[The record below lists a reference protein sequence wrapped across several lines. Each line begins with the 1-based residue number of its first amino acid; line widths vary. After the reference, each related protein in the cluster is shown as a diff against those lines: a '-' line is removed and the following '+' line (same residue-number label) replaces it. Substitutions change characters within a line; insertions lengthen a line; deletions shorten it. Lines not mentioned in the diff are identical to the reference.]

1 MQALHINGNDLTLEA
16 VREVAQPDVR
26 RPVLLDPDAREA
38 VNRARAVVDTLVAN
52 NRISYAITTG
62 VGKLSDVHIVGDQVR
77 ELQIN
82 LVRSHAVGVGE
93 PLSIPDTRAMMLLR
107 ANSLAKGNSGIRG
120 ISIDTICEMLNRGVT
135 PMVPSQ
141 GSVGASGDLAPLAH
155 LALAL
160 IGEGECLD
168 EKGGRIPSAEALK
181 RAQIKPLVL
190 EAKEAVSLI
199 NGTQAML
206 AIGILMVL
214 AAETLVDTADVI
226 GAMACDAL
234 KGTNVAFDERIQKA
248 RPHAGQ
254 IRTAANLRRLLEQ
267 SQIRDS
273 HRDCGRVQDAYS
285 LRCIPQVHGAVR
297 DTLAHCRSVFE
308 TETNSAV
315 DNPLVFVKNPKAMDG
330 EGDVLSGGNF
340 HGEPLAFALDFLAIA
355 LSALAG
361 ISERRLE
368 RMVNP
373 ALSEGLPPFLAPG
386 AGMNSGFMMPQVTAA
401 ALVSE
406 NKVLSHPASVD
417 SITTSGNKEDFV
429 SMGMTAASKLKR
441 VVENTRN
448 TLAIEAMA
456 AAQAID
462 FLAPLKTSKP
472 LQQAHAAIRAVCATM
487 EKDRVMYRGFR
498 THCEFDCERQAG
510 RRSALNILTKICP
523 LEICHHDHELAE
535 GKGPATRFS
544 PTPRCLM
551 RSRRE
556 RIAVYSHPLSAL
568 DSPRFNASP
577 PRGAPE
583 LSAFSP

>member
-1 MQALHINGNDLTLEA
+1 
-16 VREVAQPDVR
+16 
-26 RPVLLDPDAREA
+26 
-38 VNRARAVVDTLVAN
+38 
-52 NRISYAITTG
+52 
-62 VGKLSDVHIVGDQVR
+62 
-77 ELQIN
+77 
-82 LVRSHAVGVGE
+82 
-93 PLSIPDTRAMMLLR
+93 
-107 ANSLAKGNSGIRG
+107 
-120 ISIDTICEMLNRGVT
+120 VT
-135 PMVPSQ
+135 PLVPSQ

-160 IGEGECLD
+160 IGEGECIH
-168 EKGGRIPSAEALK
+168 EAVKGVRIPSAEAMK

-206 AIGILMVL
+206 AIGTLML
-214 AAETLVDTADVI
+214 LDAETLVDTADVI
-226 GAMACDAL
+226 GAMTCDAL
-234 KGTNVAFDERIQKA
+234 KGTNVAFDARIQTA

-254 IRTAANLRRLLEQ
+254 IKTAANLRRLLEPSEIRQ
-267 SQIRDS
+267 SHS
-273 HRDCGRVQDAYS
+273 DCGRVQDAYS

-297 DTLAHCRSVFE
+297 DTLAHCRAVFE
-308 TETNSAV
+308 TEMNSAV

-340 HGEPLAFALDFLAIA
+340 HGQPLAFALDFLAIA

-406 NKVLSHPASVD
+406 NKVLAHPASVD

-429 SMGMTAASKLKR
+429 SMGMTAANKLKR

-472 LQQAHAAIRAVCATM
+472 LQVAHAAIRAVCATM
-487 EKDRVMYRGFR
+487 VKDRVMYQDF
-498 THCEFDCERQAG
+498 A
-510 RRSALNILTKICP
+510 
-523 LEICHHDHELAE
+523 
-535 GKGPATRFS
+535 
-544 PTPRCLM
+544 
-551 RSRRE
+551 
-556 RIAVYSHPLSAL
+556 RIAELI
-568 DSPRFNASP
+568 ASGKVAEVV
-577 PRGAPE
+577 R
-583 LSAFSP
+583 

>member
-1 MQALHINGNDLTLEA
+1 MKALHINGNDLTLEA
-16 VREVAQPDVR
+16 VRDAAQADGR

-38 VNRARAVVDTLVAN
+38 VDRARAVVDALVAAN
-52 NRISYAITTG
+52 KISYAITTG

-77 ELQIN
+77 ELQVN

-93 PLSIPDTRAMMLLR
+93 PLSIPDVRAMMLLR
-107 ANSLAKGNSGIRG
+107 ANSLSKGNSGVRAAT
-120 ISIDTICEMLNRGVT
+120 IDTICEMLNRGVT

-160 IGEGECLD
+160 IGEGECFY
-168 EKGGRIPSAEALK
+168 EKGMRMPSGEALK
-181 RAQIKPLVL
+181 RAQIRPLVL

-206 AIGILMVL
+206 AIGTLML
-214 AAETLVDTADVI
+214 LETETLVDTADVL
-226 GAMACDAL
+226 GAMTCDAL

-248 RPHAGQ
+248 RPHNGQ
-254 IRTAANLRRLLEQ
+254 IKTASNLRRLLEQ
-267 SQIRDS
+267 SQIRES

-297 DTLAHCRSVFE
+297 DTVAHCRNVFE
-308 TETNSAV
+308 TEVNSAV

-406 NKVLSHPASVD
+406 NKVLAHPASVD

-429 SMGMTAASKLKR
+429 SMGMTAANKLKKI
-441 VVENTRN
+441 VENTRN
-448 TLAIEAMA
+448 ALAIEAMA
-456 AAQAID
+456 SAQAID

-472 LQQAHAAIRAVCATM
+472 LQQAHAAIRGVCATM
-487 EKDRVMYRGFR
+487 DKDRVMYQDFVRIADLIASG
-498 THCEFDCERQAG
+498 
-510 RRSALNILTKICP
+510 K
-523 LEICHHDHELAE
+523 LAE
-535 GKGPATRFS
+535 VLR
-544 PTPRCLM
+544 
-551 RSRRE
+551 
-556 RIAVYSHPLSAL
+556 
-568 DSPRFNASP
+568 
-577 PRGAPE
+577 
-583 LSAFSP
+583 

>member
-1 MQALHINGNDLTLEA
+1 LKALHINGNDLTLEA
-16 VREVAQPDVR
+16 VREVALTGVR

-38 VNRARAVVDTLVAN
+38 VNRARAVVDALVAAN
-52 NRISYAITTG
+52 KISYAITTG

-77 ELQIN
+77 ELQVN

-93 PLSIPDTRAMMLLR
+93 SLSIQDTRAMMLLR
-107 ANSLAKGNSGIRG
+107 ANSLAKGNSGVRAIT
-120 ISIDTICEMLNRGVT
+120 IDTICEMLNRGVT

-160 IGEGECLD
+160 IGEGECFD
-168 EKGGRIPSAEALK
+168 EKGTRMASAEALK

-206 AIGILMVL
+206 AIGTLMQL
-214 AAETLVDTADVI
+214 AAETLVDTADI
-226 GAMACDAL
+226 LGAMSCDAL

-254 IRTAANLRRLLEQ
+254 IKTAATLRRLLEQ
-267 SQIRDS
+267 SEIRES

-297 DTLAHCRSVFE
+297 DTLAHCRAVFE

-330 EGDVLSGGNF
+330 EGEVLSGGNF

-406 NKVLSHPASVD
+406 NKVLAHPASVD

-429 SMGMTAASKLKR
+429 SMGMTAANKLKR

-462 FLAPLKTSKP
+462 FLAPLKTSKL
-472 LQQAHAAIRAVCATM
+472 LQQAHAAIRGVCPTM
-487 EKDRVMYRGFR
+487 DKDRVMYQDFMRIA
-498 THCEFDCERQAG
+498 ELIASG
-510 RRSALNILTKICP
+510 R
-523 LEICHHDHELAE
+523 LAE
-535 GKGPATRFS
+535 VVR
-544 PTPRCLM
+544 
-551 RSRRE
+551 
-556 RIAVYSHPLSAL
+556 
-568 DSPRFNASP
+568 
-577 PRGAPE
+577 
-583 LSAFSP
+583 